1 LRVINQPYIPQNAV
15 ANAGTTLVWFN
26 ADVGHRHSIT
36 LVDNSTK
43 NIVYNSGTFDVFNAS
58 KPVTLNNIGAF
69 AYTGPSNDRMF
80 PNYKMNGTITILNQ
94 PLPTT
99 FNTTALASS
108 SIGSGPTTATN
119 NNIDTLTAI
128 IVPSKVLAKTISDLK
143 NHGFMV
149 DNQYPFTAMRGG
161 AGSQSGGDKQQVLLE
176 LTSSGK
182 CLNQVTSALAQ
193 VESTLPY
200 E

>member
-1 LRVINQPYIPQNAV
+1 
-15 ANAGTTLVWFN
+15 
-26 ADVGHRHSIT
+26 
-36 LVDNSTK
+36 
-43 NIVYNSGTFDVFNAS
+43 
-58 KPVTLNNIGAF
+58 
-69 AYTGPSNDRMF
+69 MF

-200 E
+200 K